1 MQRDKDHDGRSTA
14 AGSGRE
20 PPVIEG
26 EFVRSPAD
34 EDAAGAQAAA
44 PAPSEDIEPKVD
56 ALPDAETSDAI
67 DAIASPPPR
76 RRGLGGWLA
85 AIVALVVVV
94 AGAVAWLAAPT
105 HRLAA
110 DMRARVVALLPASA
124 QHMLGVSPAQSP
136 APASERSDAASPV
149 PSAPSAEKPSVAGAN
164 DAPAASAPANSAA
177 NESPS
182 QQEKTAS
189 PPAASQEKSATAAS
203 QAPASGAPSESRGS
217 DAGAAAPSNEPAT
230 VSSAAQAAPSSQD
243 KDVSAAPAV
252 ATPTPTASAAPAA
265 AVDAPGLASI
275 ATRLG
280 ALEAKLDAVVSS
292 SAALDAASRQ
302 IEALSQRIG
311 ALEKKLEPPKSDVR
325 ASQARENAA
334 PSGRE
339 FAASRAVVAQAASDA
354 LRNGAPLGDDVAALR
369 ALGVGDDKLSDL
381 GPYLKA
387 GAPTVAQLQAQWRG
401 LRARIVAADGPPPG
415 ADFTDKLLAKAK
427 GVFRITWAGHST
439 APTATAIF
447 GRVDAALQRG
457 DLATALSAADELPA
471 AAKAAA
477 ADWQAAA
484 VQRAKA
490 DSAARALLSD
500 SIAAIGRPPSQ

>member
-164 DAPAASAPANSAA
+164 DAPAASAPANSAT

-203 QAPASGAPSESRGS
+203 QAPASSAPSESRGS
-217 DAGAAAPSNEPAT
+217 DAGA
-230 VSSAAQAAPSSQD
+230 AAPSSQD

-252 ATPTPTASAAPAA
+252 ATPAPTASAAPAA